1 MISVQWLRGIAVMMV
16 VVYHVLLKAQL
27 LGLTTTSF
35 SIGAA
40 GVDLF
45 FIISGF
51 IMVYITFG
59 KSYSISYFL
68 KKRFLR
74 IVPLY
79 WILSF
84 VAAVVFILQ
93 PSLVNAHNGETTIIG
108 SFTLF
113 PVSGKVMLL
122 AVAWTLQYEFLFYF
136 IFSAFLPFLNKRYLL
151 ASLTIIALTLIGI
164 TDHGSYIISFF
175 SNPIIL
181 EFIYGMAA
189 FFILRSI
196 KLNSLACI
204 LLGVLTFYTFHSFN
218 IGLEQRH
225 IGYGVPML
233 FIFLGIASIK
243 NDDGIVKLKPLKAL
257 AYIGDAS
264 YSIYLTHIFSISIT
278 VLLLRKANLQS
289 ASLLFIALSIILSLL
304 AGLMSYELVEKR
316 LRIRVKSKRINQTIG

>member
-1 MISVQWLRGIAVMMV
+1 MVSVQWLRALAVMMV

-27 LGLTTTSF
+27 LGLTSTSF
-35 SIGAA
+35 SLGAA

-59 KSYSISYFL
+59 KYYSPIDFL
-68 KKRFLR
+68 KKRVTR

-79 WILSF
+79 WMLTL

-93 PSLVNAHNGETTIIG
+93 PSLVNAHNGETTIVG

-113 PVSGKVMLL
+113 PISGKVMLL

-136 IFSAFLPFLNKRYLL
+136 IFSAFLPFLNKRYILV
-151 ASLTIIALTLIGI
+151 SITIISATLLGI
-164 TDHGSYIISFF
+164 KDHDNYIVRFF

-189 FFILRSI
+189 FFILRNT

-204 LLGVLTFYTFHSFN
+204 MTGALTFYAFHYFN
-218 IGLEQRH
+218 IGLEHRY

-233 FIFLGIASIK
+233 FIFLGVASIK
-243 NDDGIVKLKPLKAL
+243 NDDGIIKLKPLKVL
-257 AYIGDAS
+257 AYIGNAS

-278 VLLLRKANLQS
+278 VLLLRKINLLS

-304 AGLMSYELVEKR
+304 AGLMCYEFVEKR
-316 LRIRVKSKRINQTIG
+316 LRIRVKSKTINQTIG

>member
-1 MISVQWLRGIAVMMV
+1 MVSVQWLRALAVMMV

-27 LGLTTTSF
+27 LGLTSTSF
-35 SIGAA
+35 SLGAA

-59 KSYSISYFL
+59 KSYRPSDFL
-68 KKRFLR
+68 KKRVIR

-79 WILSF
+79 WILTL

-93 PSLVNAHNGETTIIG
+93 PSLVNSHNGETTIVG

-136 IFSAFLPFLNKRYLL
+136 IFSIFLPFINKRYLL
-151 ASLTIIALTLIGI
+151 VSLSIASLTLLGI
-164 TDHGSYIISFF
+164 KAHDNYIISFF

-189 FFILRSI
+189 FFILRKT
-196 KLNSLACI
+196 KLNPLAYI
-204 LLGVLTFYTFHSFN
+204 ILGVLAFYAFHSFN
-218 IGLEQRH
+218 IGLQQRY

-233 FIFLGIASIK
+233 LIFLGVASIK
-243 NDDGIVKLKPLKAL
+243 NDNRVIKLKPFKLL
-257 AYIGDAS
+257 SYIGDAS

-278 VLLLRKANLQS
+278 VLLLRKTNLLS
-289 ASLLFIALSIILSLL
+289 TPLLFVALSLTLSLL
-304 AGLMSYELVEKR
+304 AGVMSYEIVEKR
-316 LRIRVKSKRINQTIG
+316 LRFGIKSKTLNQGA

>member
-1 MISVQWLRGIAVMMV
+1 MISVQWLRAIAVIMV

-27 LGLTTTSF
+27 LGLTATSF
-35 SIGAA
+35 SLGAA

-51 IMVYITFG
+51 IMVYITFR
-59 KSYSISYFL
+59 KSYRPSDFL
-68 KKRFLR
+68 KKRVTR

-79 WILSF
+79 WTLTF

-93 PSLVNAHNGETTIIG
+93 PSLVNSHNGDTTIVG

-136 IFSAFLPFLNKRYLL
+136 IFSAFLPFLNKRYLF
-151 ASLTIIALTLIGI
+151 ASLTIITLTLIGVK
-164 TDHGSYIISFF
+164 DHDNYIVKFI

-189 FFILRSI
+189 FFILRNT
-196 KLNSLACI
+196 KLNPLIFII
-204 LLGVLTFYTFHSFN
+204 LGLMGFYAFHSFN
-218 IGLEQRH
+218 IGLEQRY
-225 IGYGVPML
+225 IGYGVPMTL
-233 FIFLGIASIK
+233 IFLGFASIN
-243 NDDGIVKLKPLKAL
+243 NDNGLFKLKPFKLL

-264 YSIYLTHIFSISIT
+264 YSIYLTHIFSIAIM
-278 VLLLRKANLQS
+278 VLLLRQTNLLS
-289 ASLLFIALSIILSLL
+289 SPILFIIASTTFSILS
-304 AGLMSYELVEKR
+304 GLICYELVEKR
-316 LRIRVKSKRINQTIG
+316 LRFSAKSKTIKQVIR

>member
-59 KSYSISYFL
+59 KSYSTCYFL
-68 KKRFLR
+68 KKRFVR

-93 PSLVNAHNGETTIIG
+93 PSLVNAHNGETTIVG
-108 SFTLF
+108 SFTLL

-136 IFSAFLPFLNKRYLL
+136 IFSIFLPFINKRYLL
-151 ASLTIIALTLIGI
+151 ASLTIIAFTLLGFKEN
-164 TDHGSYIISFF
+164 GNYIINFL
-175 SNPIIL
+175 SNPITL
-181 EFIYGMAA
+181 EFIYGIIA
-189 FFILRSI
+189 FFILR
-196 KLNSLACI
+196 KTTLNSLVCI
-204 LLGVLTFYTFHSFN
+204 MLGALIFYAFHSFD
-218 IGLEQRH
+218 IGLEQRY

-233 FIFLGIASIK
+233 FIFLGVASIK
-243 NDDGIVKLKPLKAL
+243 NDNGIVNLKPLKAL

-278 VLLLRKANLQS
+278 VLLLRKANLLS
-289 ASLLFIALSIILSLL
+289 SSLLFIALSITLSLL
-304 AGLMSYELVEKR
+304 AGLMCYELVEKK
-316 LRIRVKSKRINQTIG
+316 LRVGVKSKRISQTS